1 MHAWWIG
8 NGARP
13 AGGRQLVARARSR
26 GFVLELELIGGIV
39 GSERARDMVQDLDR
53 ILDA

>member
-1 MHAWWIG
+1 MHGGSVMAPG
-8 NGARP
+8 RP